1 MTIRNE
7 NDDVIMIYDKK
18 LNNILNEDKNMIKPN
33 SSL

>member
-1 MTIRNE
+1 MTIKNE
-7 NDDVIMIYDKK
+7 TDDVIIIYNKK

>member
-7 NDDVIMIYDKK
+7 TDDVIMIYDKK

-33 SSL
+33 LSL